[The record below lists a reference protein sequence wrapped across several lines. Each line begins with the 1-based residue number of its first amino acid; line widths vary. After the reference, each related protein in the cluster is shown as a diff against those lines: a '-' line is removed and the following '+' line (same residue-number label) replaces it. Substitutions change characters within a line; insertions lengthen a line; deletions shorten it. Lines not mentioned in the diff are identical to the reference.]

1 MTITLILLI
10 SWVAC
15 IIISCVCIS
24 YIDDVVFNEANISC
38 MLIFG
43 PLFALCAIIDA
54 IDEYKRKS
62 RIKKEKQEEAL
73 RRELEEN
80 AHLIKDFDNFLDN
93 DK

>member
-10 SWVAC
+10 SWIAS
-15 IIISCVCIS
+15 IIISCVCVS
-24 YIDDVVFNEANISC
+24 YIDDVAFDEENVSC
-38 MLIFG
+38 ILIFG
-43 PLFALCAIIDA
+43 PLFTIAAILDTIT
-54 IDEYKRKS
+54 EYKRKS
-62 RIKKEKQEEAL
+62 AIKKEKQEEAL